1 MVNLKAKPYNL
12 SNEDIKWVEST
23 IQNMSDEEK
32 VGQLFF
38 QLTAGIDEA
47 YLKNL
52 VEKYHLGGCRYNN
65 MPAKAV
71 RMQNVI
77 LQNNSKIPLF
87 IACNTEAGGN
97 GACSDGTFIGSG
109 IKIGATQNEEY
120 AKLLGKYANEEA
132 HAIGCNMAFAPVC
145 DIHYNWENTEVVA
158 RAFGNDVQRVASM
171 SKAYM
176 QGAHTIDGFACTAKH
191 FPGNGQDFRDAHIS
205 NNVNS
210 FNEEEWM
217 ATYGEVYKTLID
229 NGLDA
234 IMGGHILM
242 PNYMRDVN
250 PDIKDDEMLPA
261 TLCPEIM
268 TGLLR
273 DKLGFN
279 GMVVTDASH
288 MVAMTNRMT
297 RKEMLPAS
305 INAGCDMFLFFNDP
319 DEDFATMLEAY
330 QTGKISEERMNEALT
345 RILGLKASMGLNKKS
360 KAELVPQCDLG
371 AIIGKPEYK
380 ELEKRISQ
388 DAITLVKYK
397 DEDVLP
403 LTPEKYKRIM
413 IVYVKGP
420 AGPMDALVQMAMG
433 GGANKKNPAED
444 LRDRLIEQG
453 FDAFIYESPLE
464 KIKKQIAAGEKP
476 SLNIYF
482 AGKNAIE
489 DFKSQQ
495 DLVITLCDVANGR
508 PAFGLSK
515 GGGEIPWYVFELPV
529 VAISVNAPTMLAD
542 IPMVRTYINAYDSKA
557 STLSALVDN
566 LTNGKD
572 AFKGKDP
579 IDSFCGLWDA
589 KI

>member
-12 SNEDIKWVEST
+12 SNEDIKWIEST

-171 SKAYM
+171 SNAYM
-176 QGAHTIDGFACTAKH
+176 QGAHTIEGFACTAKH

-250 PDIKDDEMLPA
+250 PDIKEDEMLPA

-360 KAELVPQCDLG
+360 KAELVPQCDLD

-433 GGANKKNPAED
+433 GGTNKKNPAED